1 MDKNRTAILVD
12 KIRTA
17 ILVDGGFYR
26 KRAKSLWGE
35 KSAKERADELES
47 YCHNHV
53 ANSYLYRVFYYD
65 CPWLTDNIFNPIT
78 GNTVNF
84 RKSDVFKWTE
94 AFYDELKHRRK
105 FALRMGR
112 LSEAPQYVLKEDVLK
127 KLFRGDKNFSE
138 LTEDDLRLNAK
149 QKGVDMRIG
158 IDITSLALKK
168 QVDQII
174 LIAGDSDFVPAA
186 KLARREGVDFVL
198 DPLWH
203 PVADDLFE
211 HIDGLQSFNNP
222 DKQTKKQNKMFHKV
236 L

>member
-1 MDKNRTAILVD
+1 MLRYQLGIPPDECGKMRSPKGYNHALYENF
-12 KIRTA
+12 IR
-17 ILVDGGFYR
+17 R
-26 KRAKSLWGE
+26 R
-35 KSAKERADELES
+35 
-47 YCHNHV
+47 
-53 ANSYLYRVFYYD
+53 NSYFKDFMDSVVIPVTEMFY
-65 CPWLTDNIFNPIT
+65 L
-78 GNTVNF
+78 NT
-84 RKSDVFKWTE
+84 RKPGQLLLILCQT
-94 AFYDELKHRRK
+94 RK

-127 KLFRGDKNFSE
+127 KLFRGDKKFSE

-186 KLARREGVDFVL
+186 KLARREGIDFVL

-211 HIDGLQSFNNP
+211 HIDGLQSYNKPGKTNKEA
-222 DKQTKKQNKMFHKV
+222 KQVFHKV

>member
-1 MDKNRTAILVD
+1 MD

-35 KSAKERADELES
+35 KSAKERAKELES
-47 YCHNHV
+47 YCHKHV
-53 ANSYLYRVFYYD
+53 ANSYLYRIFYYD

-78 GNTVNF
+78 GKTVNF

-158 IDITSLALKK
+158 IDITSLALKNFY
-168 QVDQII
+168 
-174 LIAGDSDFVPAA
+174 L
-186 KLARREGVDFVL
+186 L
-198 DPLWH
+198 
-203 PVADDLFE
+203 
-211 HIDGLQSFNNP
+211 
-222 DKQTKKQNKMFHKV
+222 
-236 L
+236 

>member
-1 MDKNRTAILVD
+1 MEQ
-12 KIRTA
+12 IRTA

-35 KSAKERADELES
+35 KNPKDRADELES
-47 YCHNHV
+47 YCHRHLADQSKNTKDFKIIK
-53 ANSYLYRVFYYD
+53 YLYRIFYYD
-65 CPWLTDNIFNPIT
+65 CPWVTDNIYNPIT
-78 GNTVNF
+78 KKNVNF
-84 RKSDVFKWTE
+84 SKSE
-94 AFYDELKHRRK
+94 AFQWADQFYGELKHRRK

-127 KLFRGDKNFSE
+127 KLFKGNLNFSD
-138 LTEDDLRLNAK
+138 LTEQDLKLNAK

-186 KLARREGVDFVL
+186 KLARREGIDFVL
-198 DPLWH
+198 DPLWQT
-203 PVADDLFE
+203 VADDLFE
-211 HIDGLQSFNNP
+211 HIDGLQSFR
-222 DKQTKKQNKMFHKV
+222 KF
-236 L
+236 

>member
-1 MDKNRTAILVD
+1 MEYCFMD

-35 KSAKERADELES
+35 KSAKERAKELES
-47 YCHNHV
+47 YCHKHV
-53 ANSYLYRVFYYD
+53 ANSYLYRIFYYD

-78 GNTVNF
+78 GKTVNF
-84 RKSDVFKWTE
+84 RKSDVFKWTD

-186 KLARREGVDFVL
+186 KLARREGIDFVL

-222 DKQTKKQNKMFHKV
+222 GKTNKEAKQDVSQGTV
-236 L
+236 TA